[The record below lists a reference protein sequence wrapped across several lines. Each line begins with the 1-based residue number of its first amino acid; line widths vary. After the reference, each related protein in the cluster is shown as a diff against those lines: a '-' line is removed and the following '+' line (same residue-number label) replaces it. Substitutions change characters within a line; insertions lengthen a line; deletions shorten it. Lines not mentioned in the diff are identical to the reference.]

1 MNKTIIININGIVFH
16 IEEDA
21 YEILKNYMTDVKR
34 HFMNSAD
41 SLEITTDIENRIAE
55 MFSEIL
61 LRENKQVIV
70 EQDVNEV
77 TGQMGSVS
85 DFENADDTK
94 SAPYTYDT
102 EGRRL
107 FRDPDDHLVAG
118 VCAGIAN
125 YFDID
130 AVWVR
135 LAFALFLP
143 VAGTGFL
150 LYIILWIV
158 VPKAVT
164 RADRMAMKGEK
175 QNLQGFKKNL
185 EDELSSVRQN
195 FSNFGNEARPFVY
208 KARDFAGD
216 FFHHLGIFLA
226 GTGRVFVKLVGV
238 FILICCLA
246 LSVFLVVAL
255 VALLGFGRFEPFH
268 DLPFT
273 LIRHSHAELIYIS
286 AFLAAFIPLLSI
298 MFLTLKGIFNTGSVG
313 RSTGSTILVIWLCS
327 LGLFIYYTT
336 EIALNFRE
344 SAQYSENI
352 TLKPVK
358 GNVYYLKLNDIKYF
372 SKEDSVR
379 LNIKSLA
386 PGVKITEDPYE
397 YNDFEHFQYRRV
409 HINIQRSDIAQPAL
423 VETFR
428 AKGRSYDDA
437 LSNVRNAKYRF
448 TQQDSVLKFDYRLYG
463 DRDDL
468 WHDEELF
475 ITLKVPLNSTLVI
488 DDRLGTDILDNVD
501 IHDCKVTDKKENLP
515 YATFIMTDNGLQCKI
530 DTLVTPKPDS
540 AKAAKAD
547 TTRTAQ

>member
-1 MNKTIIININGIVFH
+1 
-16 IEEDA
+16 
-21 YEILKNYMTDVKR
+21 
-34 HFMNSAD
+34 
-41 SLEITTDIENRIAE
+41 
-55 MFSEIL
+55 
-61 LRENKQVIV
+61 
-70 EQDVNEV
+70 
-77 TGQMGSVS
+77 MGSVS
-85 DFENADDTK
+85 DFENAEDTGK
-94 SAPYTYDT
+94 SSGPYTYTT

-135 LAFALFLP
+135 LAFALFFP

-150 LYIILWIV
+150 LYVILWII

-216 FFHHLGIFLA
+216 FFHHLGIFLG
-226 GTGRVFVKLVGV
+226 GTGRVFVKLIGV
-238 FILICCLA
+238 FILICCLS
-246 LSVFLVVAL
+246 LTVFLIVAFVAL
-255 VALLGFGRFEPFH
+255 IGFGRFTPFQE
-268 DLPFT
+268 LPFN

-286 AFLAAFIPLLSI
+286 AFLAAFIPVLSI
-298 MFLTLKGIFNTGSVG
+298 IFLTLKGIFNTGSVG
-313 RSTGSTILVIWLCS
+313 RSTGSTILVIWLCA
-327 LGLFIYYTT
+327 LGVFIYYTT

-352 TLKPVK
+352 PLKAVK
-358 GNVYYLKLNDIKYF
+358 ENTYYLKLNDVKYF
-372 SKEDSVR
+372 SKEDSIR

-386 PGVKITEDPYE
+386 PGVKITEDPYA

-409 HINIQRSDIAQPAL
+409 HITIERSDIAQPVL
-423 VETFR
+423 VETFK

-437 LSNVRNAKYRF
+437 LFNVRNAKYRF
-448 TQQDSVLKFDYRLYG
+448 IQQDSVLKFDYRLYAE
-463 DRDDL
+463 RNDL
-468 WHDEELF
+468 WHDEELY
-475 ITLKVPLNSTLVI
+475 ITLKIPLNSVMVI
-488 DDRLGTDILDNVD
+488 DDRLTTDMLDGVNVNE
-501 IHDCKVTDKKENLP
+501 CKQLDKKENLP
-515 YATFIMTDNGLQCKI
+515 FATFIMTNNGLQCKI
-530 DTLVTPKPDS
+530 DTLVTAKKDSVNRVKPD
-540 AKAAKAD
+540 
-547 TTRTAQ
+547 TTIVTPQ

>member
-41 SLEITTDIENRIAE
+41 SVEITTDIENRIAE
-55 MFSEIL
+55 MFSEL
-61 LRENKQVIV
+61 LQKDGKQVIV
-70 EQDVNEV
+70 EQDVNDV
-77 TGQMGSVS
+77 IGQMGSVS
-85 DFENADDTK
+85 DFENADDAK

-135 LAFALFLP
+135 LIFALFFP
-143 VAGTGFL
+143 IAGTGFL

-195 FSNFGNEARPFVY
+195 FSNFSDEARPFVY
-208 KARDFAGD
+208 KARDFTGD
-216 FFHHLGIFLA
+216 FFHHLGVFLA
-226 GTGRVFVKLVGV
+226 GAGRVLVKMVGV
-238 FILICCLA
+238 FILICCLS
-246 LSVFLVVAL
+246 LTVFLVVAL

-286 AFLAAFIPLLSI
+286 AFIAAFIPVLSI
-298 MFLTLKGIFNTGSVG
+298 IFLTLKGIFNTGSVS

-327 LGLFIYYTT
+327 LGVFIYYTT
-336 EIALNFRE
+336 QIALNFRE
-344 SAQYSENI
+344 SAQFSENVA
-352 TLKPVK
+352 LKPIK
-358 GNVYYLKLNDIKYF
+358 GNTYYLKLNDVKYF
-372 SKEDSVR
+372 SKDDSVR
-379 LNIKSLA
+379 LDIKDLA
-386 PGVKITEDPYE
+386 PGVKITDDPYA
-397 YNDFEHFQYRRV
+397 YNDFDSFEHRKV
-409 HINIQRSDIAQPAL
+409 HINIEESDVNQPVL
-423 VETFR
+423 IETFKAR
-428 AKGRSYDDA
+428 GRSYDDA
-437 LSNVRNAKYRF
+437 LFNVRNAKYRF
-448 TQQDSVLKFDYRLYG
+448 IQQDSVLKFDYRLYA

-468 WHDEELF
+468 WHDEELYL
-475 ITLKVPLNSTLVI
+475 TLKVPLNALVVV
-488 DDRLGTDILDNVD
+488 DDKLSNVLEGADIYN
-501 IHDCKVTDKKENLP
+501 CKRTDKKENLSF
-515 YATFIMTDNGLQCKI
+515 ATFIMTDNGLQCKI
-530 DTLVTPKPDS
+530 DTVVTAKKDS
-540 AKAAKAD
+540 VKTAKAD
-547 TTRTAQ
+547 TTAAPQ